1 MSAGFSTMQQFVQ
14 TTLPKRVESSLTFKA
29 QVPFP
34 AKSPGEPVAVV
45 VAVTLEVVRE
55 AVGELVALMLVVE
68 SFVLMLPNFSS
79 DLRVNH
85 ANQSGAGR
93 RKDVPQKAERVTKV
107 CVNER
112 QRTCEFVGAPDYKI
126 SNKESVKYLLNLD
139 STIQHR

>member
-1 MSAGFSTMQQFVQ
+1 MQQFVQ
-14 TTLPKRVESSLTFKA
+14 TTLPKRAESSLTFKA

-34 AKSPGEPVAVV
+34 AKSPGEPAAVV

-55 AVGELVALMLVVE
+55 AVGGLVALMLVVGVE
-68 SFVLMLPNFSS
+68 PFVLMLPNFSS

-93 RKDVPQKAERVTKV
+93 RKDVPQKAERVMKD

-139 STIQHR
+139 FTIQHR

>member
-1 MSAGFSTMQQFVQ
+1 MQQFVQ

-34 AKSPGEPVAVV
+34 AKSPGEPTAVV
-45 VAVTLEVVRE
+45 VVVTLEVVRE
-55 AVGELVALMLVVE
+55 AVGELVALMLVVGVE
-68 SFVLMLPNFSS
+68 PFVLMLPNFSS

-93 RKDVPQKAERVTKV
+93 RKDVPQKAERVMKV

-126 SNKESVKYLLNLD
+126 LNKESVKYLLNLD
-139 STIQHR
+139 FTIQHR